1 MSINQLILEPTLL
14 VGESVYTVEIFLC
27 SDYKANSYIFDSHDI
42 HISVH
47 I

>member
-42 HISVH
+42 YISVH